1 MRAGVEQLVRAAVT
15 AKSGMADTQKLI
27 EDLLDK
33 GVVIHSWSWAR
44 DRKLD
49 MDKPDEWKNY
59 AIRSGKRDRGAVVMA
74 FLLLLFFQ
82 VVQIGRNEA
91 DFINALN
98 DMFEK
103 YTEKKWTDID
113 IGMPPE
119 ESIVAD

>member
-1 MRAGVEQLVRAAVT
+1 
-15 AKSGMADTQKLI
+15 
-27 EDLLDK
+27 
-33 GVVIHSWSWAR
+33 
-44 DRKLD
+44 

-59 AIRSGKRDRGAVVMA
+59 AIRSGKKDRGAVVMA

-103 YTEKKWTDID
+103 YTEKKWKDID

-119 ESIVAD
+119 PSVANTSLIGSAAREEGDTSPLE